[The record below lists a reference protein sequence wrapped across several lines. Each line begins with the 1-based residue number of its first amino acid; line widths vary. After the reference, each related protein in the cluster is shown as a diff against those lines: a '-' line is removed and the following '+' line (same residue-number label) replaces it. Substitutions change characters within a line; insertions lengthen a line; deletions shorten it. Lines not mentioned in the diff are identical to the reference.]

1 MATVREIARQAG
13 VSKTTV
19 SMVLNNR
26 DGVSESM
33 RKRVQDAM
41 QALRTLEEAEAAKE
55 MVVSSS
61 SNPPIL
67 FPTRQESEEQ
77 PHNLLVLHP
86 ANIRSSTVFH
96 EIIRGIQAAASLY
109 HVQLNLAL
117 NEPDLL
123 GNKVESLYFSN
134 PILKP
139 SGVLLIGAKI
149 IEPVVEQARKMGI
162 PVVLV
167 GRSTQMRGVN
177 AVSRD
182 EEQISFEATQYLVQ
196 LGHTR
201 IAFLGGSQK
210 YSYTFDRLNG
220 YRRALDLYGLDYHEE
235 YVIGGFDE
243 QHAARF
249 LINCPEVTATVI
261 INELFASRV
270 LPIVQKTGRDIPGS
284 LSVVTYDDTELSRNF
299 EPPLTSVSFPF
310 FQEGFWS
317 VRVLM
322 EQVRQP
328 VILNVKVVLQAN
340 LVKRES
346 CRPLRP
352 VLQEAASV

>member
-26 DGVSESM
+26 DGVSDSM
-33 RKRVQDAM
+33 RRRVQDAI
-41 QALRTLEEAEAAKE
+41 QALRTVEEAEAAKE
-55 MVVSSS
+55 MTT
-61 SNPPIL
+61 
-67 FPTRQESEEQ
+67 PTGAIPGVIFQPRQESEEQ

-139 SGVLLIGAKI
+139 SGVLVIGAKI
-149 IEPVVEQARKMGI
+149 KEPVVEQARKLGI

-167 GRSTQMRGVN
+167 GRSTQLRGVN
-177 AVSRD
+177 AVARD
-182 EEQISFEATQYLVQ
+182 EEQISFEATQYLIQ
-196 LGHTR
+196 LGHSR
-201 IAFLGGSQK
+201 IAFLGGSPK
-210 YSYTFDRLNG
+210 YSYTYDRMNG
-220 YRRALDLYGLDYHEE
+220 YRRALDQHGLEYHEQ
-235 YVIGGFDE
+235 YVLGGFDD
-243 QHAARF
+243 QQAAN
-249 LINCPEVTATVI
+249 LLLNCPEVTAVVI

-270 LPIVQKTGRDIPGS
+270 LPIVQRNGRLIPEN
-284 LSVVTYDDTELSRNF
+284 LSVVTYDDTELARNF
-299 EPPLTSVSFPF
+299 EPPLTSVAFPF

-328 VILNVKVVLQAN
+328 AILNVQIVLQAN

-346 CRPLRP
+346 CRPQYP
-352 VLQEAASV
+352 VLQEAPPA

>member
-26 DGVSESM
+26 DGVSESA
-33 RKRVQDAM
+33 RRRVQDAID
-41 QALRTLEEAEAAKE
+41 ALRTVEEADAAKALAVGP
-55 MVVSSS
+55 MP
-61 SNPPIL
+61 NPGML
-67 FPTRQESEEQ
+67 FPSRQENEEKR
-77 PHNLLVLHP
+77 HTLLVLHP
-86 ANIRSSTVFH
+86 ANIRSSAVFH

-123 GNKVESLYFSN
+123 GNSVESLYFAN

-139 SGVLLIGAKI
+139 SGVLVIGAKI
-149 IEPVVEQARKMGI
+149 KEPIIEQARIMGI

-167 GRSTQMRGVN
+167 GRSSPIRGVN
-177 AVSRD
+177 CVSRD
-182 EEQISFEATQYLVQ
+182 EEQISFEATEYLIQ
-196 LGHTR
+196 LGHTK
-201 IAFLGGSQK
+201 IAFLGGSSK
-210 YSYTFDRLNG
+210 YSYTNDRQNG
-220 YRRALDLYGLDYHEE
+220 YRRALETNGLAFQEQQ
-235 YVIGGFDE
+235 VFSGFDE
-243 QHAARF
+243 QQAAQY
-249 LINCPEVTATVI
+249 LINCPEVTAVVI

-270 LPIVQKTGRDIPGS
+270 LPMVQRNGRTIPNC
-284 LSVVTYDDTELSRNF
+284 LSVVTFDDTELSRSF
-299 EPPLTSVSFPF
+299 APPLTSVSFPF

-322 EQVRQP
+322 EQIRQP
-328 VILNVKVVLQAN
+328 VILNMQIVLHAS

-346 CRPLRP
+346 CRPP
-352 VLQEAASV
+352 NTVLQEAVSG

>member
-13 VSKTTV
+13 ISKTTV

-33 RKRVQDAM
+33 RKRVQAAI
-41 QALRTLEEAEAAKE
+41 QVLRTMEEAEAAKE
-55 MVVSSS
+55 LVISAGTTPGIVL
-61 SNPPIL
+61 PARP
-67 FPTRQESEEQ
+67 EADEQ

-139 SGVLLIGAKI
+139 SGVLVIGAKI
-149 IEPVVEQARKMGI
+149 KESVVEQARKLGI

-177 AVSRD
+177 VVARD
-182 EEQISFEATQYLVQ
+182 EEQISFDATQYLIQ

-201 IAFLGGSQK
+201 IAFLGGSPK

-220 YRRALDLYGLDYHEE
+220 YRRAIDEQGLEYHEE
-235 YVIGGFDE
+235 YVLGGFDE

-249 LINCPEVTATVI
+249 LINCPEVTAAVI

-270 LPIVQKTGRDIPGS
+270 LPILQNSGRVIPDS

-299 EPPLTSVSFPF
+299 APPLTSVSFPF

-328 VILNVKVVLQAN
+328 AILNVQVVLQAN

-346 CRPLRP
+346 CRMLNP
-352 VLQEAASV
+352 VLQEAHSA